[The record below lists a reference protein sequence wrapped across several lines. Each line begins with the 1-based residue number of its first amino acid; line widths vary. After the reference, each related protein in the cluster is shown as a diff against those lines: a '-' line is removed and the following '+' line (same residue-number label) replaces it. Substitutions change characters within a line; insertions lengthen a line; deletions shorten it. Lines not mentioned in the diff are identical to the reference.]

1 MENKTYLNLLYNN
14 KIIEIQIVSNSF
26 RIYWKYL
33 KEIMIFRKLN
43 HRIDIFRTVR
53 VQNVV
58 LLEPTKRDTFYIPS
72 GDTHT
77 NKFTDDDSNQLKQ
90 DFIYQYLQNIQKDLP
105 SEKYH

>member
-1 MENKTYLNLLYNN
+1 MWKAINLMTTHTLEIYL
-14 KIIEIQIVSNSF
+14 
-26 RIYWKYL
+26 YL
-33 KEIMIFRKLN
+33 IKFPKKVI
-43 HRIDIFRTVR
+43 
-53 VQNVV
+53 
-58 LLEPTKRDTFYIPS
+58 LLEPTKRDTFNIPS